1 MLLLILGLAVSG
13 LQAALRHHNI
23 KTYDQVEYLVS
34 DSNNPPDNSAAWQ
47 TISLPD
53 NWALSRPGFKGRV
66 WYRIRFNIPGNRP
79 RSRAVYIP
87 RNNANHYVVYINFE
101 KRGGN
106 RSDLDPNLTDLHRPL
121 IHGRAG
127 YRPGENVVHIRL
139 DGDARYR
146 HGLSRVTIGPPR
158 LVRPQ
163 YYQSRYDLQVTS
175 IAAFG
180 ATMLLA
186 GLLALLVWHGERRNP
201 VMFWFGMVALS
212 WSLCTYL
219 MIWPPHVHTE
229 AGRQLLIYM
238 ARHLYAVPLLV
249 LCLRIGNVHQRAL
262 EQGLWLLFVSGMI
275 AAVSLDVEHFI
286 TLAMLSWSMFLFL
299 SIGFFG
305 WLLWVKMKLNGS
317 PEVQRDTANESV
329 LRFRTRERSTHFLP
343 VSLMVVIGFTAHD
356 WARWL
361 GYVDYDNMLLT
372 PFAMPF
378 LILALGGAII
388 SSHIQAANALARSNV
403 ELEERVTDKARELE
417 KVYEQMQLS
426 QREQA
431 VLQERQRIM
440 GDMHDGLS
448 ANLVSL
454 YNMVQSNNTDSTE
467 VAYRLD
473 ETLRE
478 LRAIVDSLEPVEGDL
493 GVVLGN
499 IRYRMRTA
507 LEESGIN
514 LIWRVEEL
522 PTLADLKPEKILN
535 IQRIVLEALTNALR
549 HAAADTVS
557 VSARAIA
564 EENIIIITITDN
576 GTGFDTSTT
585 QGGRGLRNM
594 HDRAMRIGIILHI
607 DSKPGQGTTITLK
620 LPITHN

>member
-1 MLLLILGLAVSG
+1 
-13 LQAALRHHNI
+13 
-23 KTYDQVEYLVS
+23 
-34 DSNNPPDNSAAWQ
+34 
-47 TISLPD
+47 
-53 NWALSRPGFKGRV
+53 
-66 WYRIRFNIPGNRP
+66 
-79 RSRAVYIP
+79 
-87 RNNANHYVVYINFE
+87 
-101 KRGGN
+101 
-106 RSDLDPNLTDLHRPL
+106 
-121 IHGRAG
+121 
-127 YRPGENVVHIRL
+127 
-139 DGDARYR
+139 
-146 HGLSRVTIGPPR
+146 
-158 LVRPQ
+158 
-163 YYQSRYDLQVTS
+163 
-175 IAAFG
+175 
-180 ATMLLA
+180 
-186 GLLALLVWHGERRNP
+186 
-201 VMFWFGMVALS
+201 
-212 WSLCTYL
+212 
-219 MIWPPHVHTE
+219 
-229 AGRQLLIYM
+229 
-238 ARHLYAVPLLV
+238 
-249 LCLRIGNVHQRAL
+249 
-262 EQGLWLLFVSGMI
+262 
-275 AAVSLDVEHFI
+275 
-286 TLAMLSWSMFLFL
+286 
-299 SIGFFG
+299 
-305 WLLWVKMKLNGS
+305 
-317 PEVQRDTANESV
+317 
-329 LRFRTRERSTHFLP
+329 
-343 VSLMVVIGFTAHD
+343 MVVIGFTAHD